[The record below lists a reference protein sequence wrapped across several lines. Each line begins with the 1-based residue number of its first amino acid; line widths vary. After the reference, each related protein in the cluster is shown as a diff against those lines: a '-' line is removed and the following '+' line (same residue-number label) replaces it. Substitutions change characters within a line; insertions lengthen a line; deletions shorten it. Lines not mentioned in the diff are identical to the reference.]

1 MWYKSV
7 NKAEFRSYVRQDTR
21 LNVAYWTAT
30 KVVQMCELQANDTSL
45 EHQIIQMD
53 TRVANLINAVNKEV
67 TKQNGL
73 TKHLIQH
80 QLEYTKSYC
89 ANALANTSQR
99 VTYAQTGLEMP
110 GEEEQIAKE
119 MAFIKERADMIPGD
133 DLLEEYDRAIYLIY
147 QATGILDSDNQ
158 TDELRAE
165 FKKRIA
171 AACDLM
177 TPGFSKIQRQC
188 NDYIGHLSLSPA
200 KSLALTNQQ
209 IVDYSNMFSVGFS
222 LARLYRIII
231 RVVEDQDTEAWTQNA
246 LTQFQKDITER
257 SNTIQSS
264 LIEVNLA
271 RANNMGY
278 VLDTELFNHNNISE
292 TAA

>member
-45 EHQIIQMD
+45 EHQITQMD
-53 TRVANLINAVNKEV
+53 TRVASLLNAVNEEV

-231 RVVEDQDTEAWTQNA
+231 RVVEDQDTESWTQNA

-264 LIEVNLA
+264 LIEANLA
-271 RANNMGY
+271 RANNLGY
-278 VLDTELFNHNNISE
+278 VLDSELFNHNNISQ

>member
-7 NKAEFRSYVRQDTR
+7 NKAQFRSYVRQDTR

-45 EHQIIQMD
+45 EHQITQMD
-53 TRVANLINAVNKEV
+53 TRVASLLNAVNEEV

-188 NDYIGHLSLSPA
+188 NDYVGHLYLSPA
-200 KSLALTNQQ
+200 KSRALINQQ
-209 IVDYSNMFSVGFS
+209 IVDYSNMFSAGFS
-222 LARLYRIII
+222 LARLYRILI
-231 RVVEDQDTEAWTQNA
+231 RVAEDQDTEAWTQKA
-246 LTQFQKDITER
+246 LTQLQKDITER

-271 RANNMGY
+271 RADNMGY
-278 VLDTELFNHNNISE
+278 VLDPELFNHNNISE
-292 TAA
+292 SAA

>member
-53 TRVANLINAVNKEV
+53 TRVANLINAVNEEV
-67 TKQNGL
+67 PKQNGL
-73 TKHLIQH
+73 TKHLIEH
-80 QLEYTKSYC
+80 QLDYTKSYC

-119 MAFIKERADMIPGD
+119 MAFIKERSELIPGD

-147 QATGILDSDNQ
+147 QAAAILDNDNQ
-158 TDELRAE
+158 TDAIRAE

-188 NDYIGHLSLSPA
+188 NDYIGYLSLSPA

-209 IVDYSNMFSVGFS
+209 IVDYSNMFSAGFS

-246 LTQFQKDITER
+246 LTQFHKDITER

-264 LIEVNLA
+264 LIESNLA
-271 RANNMGY
+271 RANNMGI
-278 VLDTELFNHNNISE
+278 VIDPDLFNDKNISE
-292 TAA
+292 SAA